1 MKLWILILG
10 LLAFPVWAG
19 EVPVLKH
26 DKAKKTEVRHS
37 MLGPR
42 DTLLFY
48 AFGDSGAV
56 LRLQIPNDS
65 AKFSVKGSV
74 VLFPDG
80 TDAEA
85 LAKWINNQ
93 HSDGLFA
100 DAPQPSATIELP
112 EGVCEVAASKFIGE
126 KPSGPGGESYGEYE
140 VSVRVKDHEA
150 AGKFELKA
158 FADKAGVLVKAGNS

>member
-1 MKLWILILG
+1 MIVLG
-10 LLAFPVWAG
+10 LLALPAFGG
-19 EVPVLKH
+19 EAPVLKQ
-26 DKAKKTEVRHS
+26 DNAKKTEVRHS

-48 AFGDSGAV
+48 AFGDSAAV

-74 VLFPDG
+74 VLFADG

-112 EGVCEVAASKFIGE
+112 EGVCEVAESKFTGE
-126 KPSGPGGESYGEYE
+126 KQSGRAGESYGEYE
-140 VSVRVKDHEA
+140 VTVRVKDHEA
-150 AGKFELKA
+150 AGKFKLKA
-158 FADKAGVLVKAGNS
+158 FTEKAGVLVKAGKS